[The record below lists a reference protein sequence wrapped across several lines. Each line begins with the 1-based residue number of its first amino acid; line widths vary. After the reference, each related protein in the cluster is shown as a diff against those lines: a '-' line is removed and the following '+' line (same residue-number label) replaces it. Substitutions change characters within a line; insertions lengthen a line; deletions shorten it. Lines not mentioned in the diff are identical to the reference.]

1 MSDLLPLGHST
12 WETITHLGSAG
23 LILPVWLLA
32 AWGVWWGGQ
41 RSALQVWGLSLCAAA
56 GLTLITKLMFMGWG
70 YGIAAVNFTGISG
83 HALLATSV
91 LPPLLGALLAPQGG
105 RLRWLSAGLGLAL
118 AVLVGVSRVKLGAH
132 SWSEVMSAWLLGTA
146 VSACALLALGRLN
159 PAPPWARL
167 LPLALL
173 LAFAGRQVT
182 YLPTHEW
189 EMRLAIRLSGAE
201 KPFTRE
207 QLKASGGWRARSQA
221 SNTSSLSDR
230 PQSFASH

>member
-1 MSDLLPLGHST
+1 MSELFPLGYRT

-32 AWGVWWGGQ
+32 ALGLWRGGQ
-41 RSALQVWGLSLCAAA
+41 RSALLCWGLSLGLAAS
-56 GLTLITKLMFMGWG
+56 LTLLTKLMFMGWG

-83 HALLATSV
+83 HAVLATSV
-91 LPPLLGALLAPQGG
+91 LPPLLGAFLAPQGG
-105 RLRWLSAGLGLAL
+105 RLRVLLAL
-118 AVLVGVSRVKLGAH
+118 LGWSLAILVGVSRVKLGAH
-132 SWSEVMSAWLLGTA
+132 SWSEVMSAWLLGTL
-146 VSACALLALGRLN
+146 VSGAALLALGRLN
-159 PAPPWARL
+159 PTPSWARW

-189 EMRLAIRLSGAE
+189 EMQLAIRLSGAE

-207 QLKASGGWRARSQA
+207 QLKASGGWRARAQA
-221 SNTSSLSDR
+221 L
-230 PQSFASH
+230 PGVQSVAIH